1 MIHKFKVGQ
10 SVIPVSPAR
19 PSRNTYL
26 VVKQLP
32 PTSHEPQYWI
42 QGVKSGHDCIVCE
55 TEIELAQDRLPH
67 RTSASLRF

>member
-19 PSRNTYL
+19 ASRNTYL

-42 QGVKSGHDCIVCE
+42 QGIKSGHDCIVCE
-55 TEIELAQDRLPH
+55 TQIELAQEHPSQRI
-67 RTSASLRF
+67 SATLRF